1 MGGAGHR
8 APLCV
13 WELAPETATRFIR
26 AYHYSKVLPRLN
38 KHYLGL
44 YRDGELLGVVTLGWG
59 TQPLQT
65 IRKLF
70 PDHRLKTAD
79 YLEIGKMCFHPSENG
94 NGYFGSLA
102 LSALIKWV
110 RQETGCLFLYTL
122 ADGVMGKCGYV
133 YQAANFRYLGHFL
146 TSVYRDAAT
155 GEKIHPRSAG
165 LLLKENADL
174 DRVHRRHWLTHEF
187 CAMKGI
193 EKIDGRMFRYIYPLS
208 GEAKNILQQ
217 YPQYQSLSYPKDKD
231 LFFRVRTGDR
241 QYMEIAPPRFDR
253 DVCRYNPQKYDRLE
267 VMTHER
273 PLEAPRQGN
282 AENEPRRAD

>member
-13 WELAPETATRFIR
+13 RELAPETATRFIR

-44 YRDGELLGVVTLGWG
+44 YRDRELLGVATLGWG

-70 PDHRLKTAD
+70 PHHRLNTAD

-146 TSVYRDAAT
+146 TSVYRDATT

-174 DRVHRRHWLTHEF
+174 DGVHRRHWLTHEF
-187 CAMKGI
+187 CAKLYLRRIRGSCIRAFSPMI
-193 EKIDGRMFRYIYPLS
+193 
-208 GEAKNILQQ
+208 
-217 YPQYQSLSYPKDKD
+217 QSFKSP
-231 LFFRVRTGDR
+231 
-241 QYMEIAPPRFDR
+241 
-253 DVCRYNPQKYDRLE
+253 
-267 VMTHER
+267 
-273 PLEAPRQGN
+273 
-282 AENEPRRAD
+282 